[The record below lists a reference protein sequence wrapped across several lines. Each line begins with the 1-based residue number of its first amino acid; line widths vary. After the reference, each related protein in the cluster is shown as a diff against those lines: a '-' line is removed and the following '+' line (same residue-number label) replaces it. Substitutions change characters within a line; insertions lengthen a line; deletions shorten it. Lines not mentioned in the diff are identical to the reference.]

1 MALNTF
7 EFIGKTENKTR
18 LYFKKYCWENSHVF
32 CTRCRSYKVY
42 RIRGKRYGANGA
54 AISSMTLP
62 ADGLIGL
69 RYRIRNGF
77 GL

>member
-1 MALNTF
+1 MDLNTF
-7 EFIGKTENKTR
+7 EFIGKTENKAR
-18 LYFKKYCWENSHVF
+18 LYFKRYCWKNSHVF
-32 CTRCRSYKVY
+32 AQGAGAIKSTEYGVKDT
-42 RIRGKRYGANGA
+42 GANGA

>member
-1 MALNTF
+1 MFFTQGAGAIKSAESGVKDT
-7 EFIGKTENKTR
+7 
-18 LYFKKYCWENSHVF
+18 
-32 CTRCRSYKVY
+32 
-42 RIRGKRYGANGA
+42 GANGV

>member
-1 MALNTF
+1 MFFAQGAGA
-7 EFIGKTENKTR
+7 IKSTEYGVKDT
-18 LYFKKYCWENSHVF
+18 
-32 CTRCRSYKVY
+32 
-42 RIRGKRYGANGA
+42 GANGA